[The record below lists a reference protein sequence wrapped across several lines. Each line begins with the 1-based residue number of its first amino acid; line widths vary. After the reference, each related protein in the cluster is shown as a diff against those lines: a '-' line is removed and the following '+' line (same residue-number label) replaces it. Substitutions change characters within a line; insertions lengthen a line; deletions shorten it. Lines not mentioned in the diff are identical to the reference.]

1 MIYNY
6 TPSNFEHSS
15 TNSNGSGKSS
25 LAMSAL
31 WALTGTIDPRPV
43 SDAKVDDVV
52 HDKAS
57 VSIRIVEGR
66 ALSISLARKLTNLP
80 NFFQLDCEGYNPRN
94 C

>member
-57 VSIRIVEGR
+57 VSIGIVEDR
-66 ALSISLARKLTNLP
+66 AFVYFSELGNSQSIK
-80 NFFQLDCEGYNPRN
+80 
-94 C
+94 